1 MKYDTT
7 KPNDSST
14 DTMEHSDFQEE
25 DGTDEGMSSARRL
38 QSVFKEFNFIKGRL

>member
-14 DTMEHSDFQEE
+14 DKMEHSEFQED

-38 QSVFKEFNFIKGRL
+38 QSVLKEFHFIK